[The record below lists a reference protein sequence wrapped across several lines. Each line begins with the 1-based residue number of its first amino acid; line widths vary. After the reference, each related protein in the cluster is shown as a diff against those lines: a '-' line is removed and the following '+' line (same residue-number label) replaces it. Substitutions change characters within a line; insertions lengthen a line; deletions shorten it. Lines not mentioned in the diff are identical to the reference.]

1 MIPIDS
7 GDLRVERQGS
17 HLQQALYLAIR
28 DKIMHGLWSNQGRLP
43 ATRKL
48 AEELAVSRNTVTAAY
63 EQLCAEGYIES
74 RRGAGFYVA
83 VELPEHYLASGKPA
97 ASLQEVSDE
106 EQPEKINQAFAPGVP
121 DLQQFPLVLWHKQ
134 LQRQLVRKNALGNQ
148 SIKGCLELRV
158 AIAHYLATSR
168 SVQCTAEQIVIT
180 SGAQQALTIATLCV
194 MGCGDRLLME
204 EPGYTQMRKVATLFG
219 IEIERLPVQVK
230 QGINVQQVCQST
242 CRAVYL
248 TPSNQYPM
256 GTTLNTEQRLQII
269 DWVREKQRWI
279 IEDDYDSEFQFAHR
293 PYTSL
298 QGLAAQVGEA
308 QQVIYVGSFSKVMF
322 NGLRLGYVVLP
333 KALVE
338 KACTIKDALT
348 GDSPTHTQLALAQF
362 IAEGDLMRH
371 IRKMRRIYKQ
381 KHQQMVESIA
391 RHFASELE
399 IISQAAGLHITV
411 RWWQGITEQEWVRR
425 AKENGIIVRPLSYYE
440 HSAYE
445 HSSYEHSAEQQRDWH
460 GAVLGFGNVRI
471 EDIDDKVALLASLFK
486 ADSAVT

>member
-1 MIPIDS
+1 
-7 GDLRVERQGS
+7 
-17 HLQQALYLAIR
+17 
-28 DKIMHGLWSNQGRLP
+28 
-43 ATRKL
+43 
-48 AEELAVSRNTVTAAY
+48 
-63 EQLCAEGYIES
+63 
-74 RRGAGFYVA
+74 
-83 VELPEHYLASGKPA
+83 
-97 ASLQEVSDE
+97 
-106 EQPEKINQAFAPGVP
+106 
-121 DLQQFPLVLWHKQ
+121 
-134 LQRQLVRKNALGNQ
+134 
-148 SIKGCLELRV
+148 
-158 AIAHYLATSR
+158 
-168 SVQCTAEQIVIT
+168 
-180 SGAQQALTIATLCV
+180 
-194 MGCGDRLLME
+194 
-204 EPGYTQMRKVATLFG
+204 
-219 IEIERLPVQVK
+219 
-230 QGINVQQVCQST
+230 
-242 CRAVYL
+242 
-248 TPSNQYPM
+248 
-256 GTTLNTEQRLQII
+256 
-269 DWVREKQRWI
+269 
-279 IEDDYDSEFQFAHR
+279 
-293 PYTSL
+293 
-298 QGLAAQVGEA
+298 
-308 QQVIYVGSFSKVMF
+308 GSFSKVMF